1 MEATTSPIAYGLD
14 TSTPIRSK
22 KPHAAGCIGLKVRLL
37 NGTDALTTVT
47 HGLVDPPEVS
57 KKTPADSIIR
67 QMLHK
72 AKERLVR
79 YLPARV
85 RDDEWFIRARGRL
98 GINPIGREVFAAV
111 SNRRVCVQP
120 VLFNRDS

>member
-1 MEATTSPIAYGLD
+1 M
-14 TSTPIRSK
+14 
-22 KPHAAGCIGLKVRLL
+22 
-37 NGTDALTTVT
+37 T

-98 GINPIGREVFAAV
+98 QMLASTLSEGRCSLLSLTVEYVY
-111 SNRRVCVQP
+111 S
-120 VLFNRDS
+120 LFFSIWTHSLC